1 MRRKIEAQIK
11 YSDSDYEGTYL
22 KVSFESFAVAMR
34 AGHHRG
40 ALCSHKPVKLTM
52 NETLALLSNEL
63 KEKKLM
69 FKFTFNFFE

>member
-11 YSDSDYEGTYL
+11 YSDSDGTYL

-40 ALCSHKPVKLTM
+40 ALCSHKPVKLTI